1 MQTNELENLTHP
13 LITAEHL
20 TRIAIVYV
28 RQTTGEQTPDNNRRI
43 ARQRNQTQLARQYG
57 WPEHLIEVIDE
68 DTGKPVHL
76 RTGWQ
81 RMLDQIAGDRVGSN
95 RSRHFPTVS
104 TVCRVRTVSDA
115 GVRPRDVTVHR
126 EPNYPPA
133 QQLNYRLQTR
143 APLDEN
149 ERRPGSRWN
158 KT

>member
-28 RQTTGEQTPDNNRRI
+28 RQATREQTPDNNPGI
-43 ARQRNQTQLARQYG
+43 ARQRDQIQLARRYG

-81 RMLDQIAGDRVGSN
+81 RMMDQIAADRVGVVFAADISRLSRQLAAYEQFRMLASDHGTLLCIDN
-95 RSRHFPTVS
+95 HIIDPRSS
-104 TVCRVRTVSDA
+104 
-115 GVRPRDVTVHR
+115 
-126 EPNYPPA
+126 
-133 QQLNYRLQTR
+133 
-143 APLDEN
+143 
-149 ERRPGSRWN
+149 
-158 KT
+158 